1 MLQIL
6 RLFLSNQ
13 LSNLFCIL
21 SRNSNVLE
29 IFYFIIIFSSSSS
42 ERFKD
47 RARVYVVNG
56 DDVDDVGDD
65 DDGEE
70 EDSSAAD
77 EILKFSEKHEF
88 EVNTYFKRILI
99 KNKSNWLH
107 LIGRIVIL
115 LLFLFEKFY
124 SNLVELL

>member
-1 MLQIL
+1 MFQI
-6 RLFLSNQ
+6 FLVAI
-13 LSNLFCIL
+13 IL
-21 SRNSNVLE
+21 
-29 IFYFIIIFSSSSS
+29 SSSSS

-56 DDVDDVGDD
+56 DDVDDVAD

-88 EVNTYFKRILI
+88 EVNTFK
-99 KNKSNWLH
+99 
-107 LIGRIVIL
+107 G
-115 LLFLFEKFY
+115 F
-124 SNLVELL
+124 